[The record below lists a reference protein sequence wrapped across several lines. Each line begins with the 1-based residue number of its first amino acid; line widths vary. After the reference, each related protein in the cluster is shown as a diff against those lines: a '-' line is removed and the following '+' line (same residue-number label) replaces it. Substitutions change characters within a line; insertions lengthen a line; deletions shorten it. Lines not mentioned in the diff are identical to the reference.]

1 VVVNDFDRIR
11 AGFAP
16 DEADPELV
24 VDANAVLAMAVS
36 PKLLQTVAWRDAQI
50 VETGCGI
57 KDGELAVG
65 NAGDAPKPPDL
76 LTLK

>member
-11 AGFAP
+11 ACFAP

-24 VDANAVLAMAVS
+24 VDANPVLAMAVS

>member
-1 VVVNDFDRIR
+1 
-11 AGFAP
+11 
-16 DEADPELV
+16 
-24 VDANAVLAMAVS
+24 MAVS

-76 LTLK
+76 LTLKESLGVTAAKRPDHPGSLPTLCVPMPGVSSDS